1 MRGLDDGEDWQG
13 QGSKCIKGLRQ
24 FFEGKGLGCMVMQLG
39 FWDCM
44 MRMEDDGLR
53 MGA

>member
-1 MRGLDDGEDWQG
+1 MMGRIGKARAA
-13 QGSKCIKGLRQ
+13 SVLRSLRW

-39 FWDCM
+39 FWDCT
-44 MRMEDDGLR
+44 MRLEDDGLR